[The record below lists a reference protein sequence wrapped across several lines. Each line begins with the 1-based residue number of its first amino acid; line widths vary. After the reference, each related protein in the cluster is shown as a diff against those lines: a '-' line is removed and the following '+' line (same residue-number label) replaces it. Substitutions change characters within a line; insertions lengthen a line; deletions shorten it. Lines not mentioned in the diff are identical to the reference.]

1 MLKNNTFSASIL
13 EGFGPRFGRVFGRFF
28 GPKIHAESDSKK
40 SVRQA
45 KNTVKT
51 NRKSMSASLQQSI
64 FLAKIDEN
72 LHVFGTSILIGFW
85 KGFGRVLGSQNP
97 WFSHFFIIFSK
108 HFSNNFLEGQ
118 KIEKNHTTRVAYHS
132 FWDGPAKCASPGGE
146 KKRGVQKT
154 NETGILEEAL
164 DMNLKK
170 HYWQELGS
178 SYPARSAH
186 LRWAAERCARSAG
199 PYLGGQWS
207 YIST

>member
-1 MLKNNTFSASIL
+1 MAPSWRPKRLQNRGQNPKKSMLKNNTFSASIL

-97 WFSHFFIIFSK
+97 
-108 HFSNNFLEGQ
+108 
-118 KIEKNHTTRVAYHS
+118 
-132 FWDGPAKCASPGGE
+132 
-146 KKRGVQKT
+146 
-154 NETGILEEAL
+154 
-164 DMNLKK
+164 
-170 HYWQELGS
+170 
-178 SYPARSAH
+178 
-186 LRWAAERCARSAG
+186 
-199 PYLGGQWS
+199 
-207 YIST
+207 